1 MAQQMYKD
9 IERSLERSD
18 SSGEFDRKLDQ
29 RSHRLDE
36 YLDEEINARGGLKS
50 RLQRLE
56 VIYQQQQE
64 RDHRRN
70 AYLIGL
76 SIAMVVQVV
85 LQWLIVA
92 L

>member
-9 IERSLERSD
+9 IERLLDRSD
-18 SSGEFDRKLDQ
+18 QSGEFHRKLNQ
-29 RSHRLDE
+29 RLHHLDE

-56 VIYQQQQE
+56 VIYQQQQD

-70 AYLIGL
+70 AVLIGL
-76 SIAMVVQVV
+76 SMAMVVQVA
-85 LQWLIVA
+85 LHWIIVA